1 MKVTL
6 CGLLIA
12 FCIRVR
18 LYGRSCVLFCSLIFV
33 NGLLVLKRV
42 SNGLNAQVKTSNV
55 EANSIQFNS
64 IQFMQVLKQCES
76 PCLFLA
82 MACVNLVFLP
92 TEKSRF
98 FQLCKNYCGFCSKSV
113 RQKCLNK
120 WDLRRI
126 NESLFI
132 VELKTLLNVLQR
144 RNCFGEF
151 SY

>member
-64 IQFMQVLKQCES
+64 IYV
-76 PCLFLA
+76 
-82 MACVNLVFLP
+82 
-92 TEKSRF
+92 
-98 FQLCKNYCGFCSKSV
+98 GFEVV
-113 RQKCLNK
+113 RV
-120 WDLRRI
+120 
-126 NESLFI
+126 SLF
-132 VELKTLLNVLQR
+132 VSCNGVCKSCL
-144 RNCFGEF
+144 
-151 SY
+151 SSH